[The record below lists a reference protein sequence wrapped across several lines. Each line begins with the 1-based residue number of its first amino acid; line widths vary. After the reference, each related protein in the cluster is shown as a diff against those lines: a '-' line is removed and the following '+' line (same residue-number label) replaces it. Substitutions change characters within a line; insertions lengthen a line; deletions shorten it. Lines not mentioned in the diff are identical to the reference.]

1 MAELTRQQQKDYAK
15 QLYLNEAGITQAEV
29 ADRVGV
35 SKNTICKWAA
45 EGRWEELK
53 TSLLSGKEVQLA
65 RLYKQLAQ
73 WNDNVERREDGQQ
86 FLLSKEA
93 DAVVKITAAIKNL
106 ETETN
111 TAEKMATGR
120 EFLAFVR
127 KTTDIDTSKYI
138 ARLFND
144 YLKTC
149 ING

>member
-53 TSLLSGKEVQLA
+53 TSLLPGQDVQLA

-127 KTTDIDTSKYI
+127 KTTDLDTSKYI

>member
-53 TSLLSGKEVQLA
+53 TSLLSGKDVQLS
-65 RLYKQLAQ
+65 RLYRQLTQ

-127 KTTDIDTSKYI
+127 KTTDLDTSKYI

>member
-1 MAELTRQQQKDYAK
+1 MCVY
-15 QLYLNEAGITQAEV
+15 N
-29 ADRVGV
+29 
-35 SKNTICKWAA
+35 
-45 EGRWEELK
+45 
-53 TSLLSGKEVQLA
+53 
-65 RLYKQLAQ
+65 KQLAQ

>member
-53 TSLLSGKEVQLA
+53 TSLLSGKDVQLA
-65 RLYKQLAQ
+65 RLYKQLGQ
-73 WNDNVERREDGQQ
+73 WNDNVERCEDGQQ